1 VGVALPHLL
10 NLGDKKLDGLGIRF
24 PQSTIGQPRANRC
37 DDEVA
42 GHARRLS
49 CGGYQLPFAFCRLAW
64 GIRHESHR
72 DEHIKGF
79 AEATRSFWKNYAT
92 FKGRARRSEYWFIQL
107 FLVLTNLAAFF
118 IDLALLGGD
127 LERIMAMGG
136 GGIVG
141 LVWILATIVPALAV
155 LIRRLHDTDKS
166 AWWVLIG
173 LVPFAGGIVLLV
185 FTVQDS
191 TPGDNKHG
199 ASPKALQE

>member
-1 VGVALPHLL
+1 M
-10 NLGDKKLDGLGIRF
+10 
-24 PQSTIGQPRANRC
+24 
-37 DDEVA
+37 
-42 GHARRLS
+42 
-49 CGGYQLPFAFCRLAW
+49 
-64 GIRHESHR
+64 
-72 DEHIKGF
+72 GF

-92 FKGRARRSEYWFIQL
+92 FKGRARRSEYWFTQL